1 MSFAKYMG
9 KNLHK
14 RMSKNLSSKYRQKV
28 LDYAKQ
34 SATYALKSA
43 STKAIQKTAEP
54 NRDFSGSKIANKVAQ
69 ASKNHP
75 KIFQRQLKVKR
86 NS

>member
-1 MSFAKYMG
+1 
-9 KNLHK
+9 
-14 RMSKNLSSKYRQKV
+14 MSKNLSSKYRQKL

-43 STKAIQKTAEP
+43 SRRAVQKTAER
-54 NRDFSGSKIANKVAQ
+54 NSDFNGSDIANKVTK

-75 KIFQRQLKVKR
+75 KYFTDSWNWKR